1 MNTCQKRILQN
12 IADGINSVAQ
22 GCNLRK
28 RTKLMM
34 PKEPLLKENSPI
46 KKQFDVPKSNGSSNS
61 SVTNNLFNVNMIFIN
76 EKQFA
81 TCQCYKV
88 SYEYF
93 FYIFYVGK
101 QRFCCSKSA
110 ASYLRLC
117 RKIES
122 MQCLHKKT

>member
-46 KKQFDVPKSNGSSNS
+46 KKQFDVLKNNGPSNS
-61 SVTNNLFNVNMIFIN
+61 SVTNNLFNVNIIFIN
-76 EKQFA
+76 EKQFG
-81 TCQCYKV
+81 TWHCLKV
-88 SYEYF
+88 FYEYF
-93 FYIFYVGK
+93 FLYFLYRKTMVLLFQK
-101 QRFCCSKSA
+101 
-110 ASYLRLC
+110 C
-117 RKIES
+117 RELLAIV
-122 MQCLHKKT
+122 